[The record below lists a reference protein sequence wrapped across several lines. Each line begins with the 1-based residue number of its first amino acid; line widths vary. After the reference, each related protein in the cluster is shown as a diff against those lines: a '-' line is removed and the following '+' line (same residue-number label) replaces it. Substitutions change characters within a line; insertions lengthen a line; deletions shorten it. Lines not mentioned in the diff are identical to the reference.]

1 MDNRLGK
8 GLSFLMGDDVVSDI
22 NAMPEETI
30 KRVAVKELSP
40 SRFQPRRIFKPEAL
54 QDLVASIQ
62 TKGVLQPLLVRPKS
76 LGGYEIIAGERR
88 YRAAQQAGL
97 VQVPVIIK
105 DFNDKDALEVA
116 LIENLQREDLNPIEE
131 AEAYARLMKEFTYT
145 QETLAEVLG
154 KSRSYI
160 ANTLR
165 LLELPQSIRKML
177 EEKQITPGHART
189 LVGVPKAEELALQI
203 INQGMTV
210 REVEKTVEIKKHPPK
225 KSVHLNEKDEDIQSL
240 EQDLTQKL
248 GMKVQLKWNGKKGIL
263 SFTYKSPDQLQ
274 ELLKKFL

>member
-22 NAMPEETI
+22 NKTPEETI
-30 KRVAVKELSP
+30 KIVAIKELSP
-40 SRFQPRRIFKPEAL
+40 SRFQPRRVFKPESL
-54 QDLVASIQ
+54 QDLVASIK
-62 TKGVLQPLLVRPKS
+62 TKGVLQPLLVRSKS

-88 YRAAQQAGL
+88 FRASQQAGL
-97 VQVPVIIK
+97 LQVPVIVK

-131 AEAYARLMKEFTYT
+131 GEAYARLMKEFTYT

-165 LLELPQSIRKML
+165 LLELPATIRKML

-189 LVGVPKAEELALQI
+189 LVGLPKAEELALQI
-203 INQGMTV
+203 VNQGMTV
-210 REVEKTVEIKKHPPK
+210 REVEKAVEVKKYPNK
-225 KSVHLNEKDEDIQSL
+225 KSVKMNEKDEDIQSL
-240 EQDLTQKL
+240 EQDLAQKL
-248 GMKVQLKWNGKKGIL
+248 GMKVQIKWNGKKGNL
-263 SFTYKSPDQLQ
+263 TFTYKSPDQLQ
-274 ELLKKFL
+274 ELLKRFL

>member
-22 NAMPEETI
+22 NAAPEETI
-30 KRVAVKELSP
+30 KIVAIKELSP
-40 SRFQPRRIFKPEAL
+40 SRFQPRRVFKPEAI
-54 QDLVASIQ
+54 QDLVASIK

-88 YRAAQQAGL
+88 YRASQLAGL
-97 VQVPVIIK
+97 IQVPVIIK
-105 DFNDKDALEVA
+105 NFNDKDALEVA

-131 AEAYARLMKEFTYT
+131 GEAYARLMKEFAYT

-165 LLELPQSIRKML
+165 LLELPATIRKML

-210 REVEKTVEIKKHPPK
+210 REAEKAVEIKKHPPK
-225 KSVHLNEKDEDIQSL
+225 KTVQMNEKDKDIRSL
-240 EQDLTQKL
+240 EQDLSQKL
-248 GMKVQLKWNGKKGIL
+248 GMKVSIKWNGKKGAL
-263 SFTYKSPDQLQ
+263 TFTYKSPDQLQ
-274 ELLKKFL
+274 ELLKRFL

>member
-22 NAMPEETI
+22 NASPEETI
-30 KRVAVKELSP
+30 KMVAIKELSP
-40 SRFQPRRIFKPEAL
+40 SRFQPRRVFKTEAI
-54 QDLVASIQ
+54 QDLVSSIK

-88 YRAAQQAGL
+88 FRASQQAGL
-97 VQVPVIIK
+97 VQVPVIVK

-131 AEAYARLMKEFTYT
+131 GEAYARLMKEFTYT

-165 LLELPQSIRKML
+165 LLELPSTIRKML
-177 EEKQITPGHART
+177 EEGQITPGHART

-203 INQGMTV
+203 INQGLTV
-210 REVEKTVEIKKHPPK
+210 RETEKVVDIKKHPTK
-225 KSVHLNEKDEDIQSL
+225 KSIHVDEKDEDVRSL
-240 EQDLTQKL
+240 EQDLSQKL
-248 GMKVQLKWNGKKGIL
+248 GMKVQIKWNGKKGTL

-274 ELLKKFL
+274 ELLKRFL

>member
-8 GLSFLMGDDVVSDI
+8 GLSFLMGEDVITDD
-22 NAMPEETI
+22 AKTPEETI
-30 KRVAVKELSP
+30 KMVAVSALTP
-40 SRFQPRRIFKPEAL
+40 SRFQPRRIFRPEAL
-54 QDLVASIQ
+54 QDLVASIK
-62 TKGVLQPLLVRPKS
+62 TKGVLQPLLVRPMP

-88 YRAAQQAGL
+88 FRASQQAGL

-131 AEAYARLMKEFTYT
+131 GEAYARLMKEFTYT

-165 LLELPQSIRKML
+165 LLELPQTIQKML
-177 EEKQITPGHART
+177 EERQITPGHARA

-210 REVEKTVEIKKHPPK
+210 REAEKAVEVKKHPAK
-225 KSVHLNEKDEDIQSL
+225 KAVLINEKDQDIRSL
-240 EQDLTQKL
+240 EQDLATKL
-248 GMKVQLKWNGKKGIL
+248 GMKVSLKWNGKKGTL

-274 ELLKKFL
+274 ELLKRFL

>member
-22 NAMPEETI
+22 NAVPEDGI
-30 KRVAVKELSP
+30 KMVAIKELSP
-40 SRFQPRRIFKPEAL
+40 SRFQPRRVFRPEAL
-54 QDLVASIQ
+54 QDLVASIK

-88 YRAAQQAGL
+88 YRASQQAGL
-97 VQVPVIIK
+97 IQVPVIVK

-131 AEAYARLMKEFTYT
+131 GEAYARLMKEFTYT

-165 LLELPQSIRKML
+165 LLELPATIRKML

-210 REVEKTVEIKKHPPK
+210 RETEKAVEVKKHPNK
-225 KSVHLNEKDEDIQSL
+225 KTVPVNEKDEDIQSL
-240 EQDLTQKL
+240 ESDLSQKL
-248 GMKVQLKWNGKKGIL
+248 GMKVQIKWNGKKGNL
-263 SFTYKSPDQLQ
+263 TFTYKSPEQLQ
-274 ELLKKFL
+274 ELLKRFL

>member
-8 GLSFLMGDDVVSDI
+8 GLSFLMGDDIVSDI
-22 NAMPEETI
+22 NKTPEETI
-30 KRVAVKELSP
+30 KMVAIKELSP
-40 SRFQPRRIFKPEAL
+40 SRFQPRRVFKPESL
-54 QDLVASIQ
+54 QDLVASIK
-62 TKGVLQPLLVRPKS
+62 TKGVLQPLLVRSKS

-88 YRAAQQAGL
+88 YRASQQAGL
-97 VQVPVIIK
+97 LQVPVIVK

-131 AEAYARLMKEFTYT
+131 GEAYARLMKEFTYT

-165 LLELPQSIRKML
+165 LLELPATIRKML

-203 INQGMTV
+203 VNQGLTV
-210 REVEKTVEIKKHPPK
+210 REAEKVVEVKKHPNK
-225 KSVHLNEKDEDIQSL
+225 KSVKMNEKDEDIQSL

-248 GMKVQLKWNGKKGIL
+248 GMKVQIKWNGKKGNL

-274 ELLKKFL
+274 ELLKRFL

>member
-8 GLSFLMGDDVVSDI
+8 GLSFLMGEDVVSDI
-22 NAMPEETI
+22 NAVPEETI
-30 KRVAVKELSP
+30 KMVAIKELSP
-40 SRFQPRRIFKPEAL
+40 SRFQPRRVFKPEAI
-54 QDLVASIQ
+54 QDLVASIK

-88 YRAAQQAGL
+88 FRASQQAGL
-97 VQVPVIIK
+97 LQVPVIVK

-131 AEAYARLMKEFTYT
+131 GEAYARLMKEFTYT

-165 LLELPQSIRKML
+165 LLELPATIRKML
-177 EEKQITPGHART
+177 EEKQITAGHART
-189 LVGVPKAEELALQI
+189 LVGVPKAEELALEI

-210 REVEKTVEIKKHPPK
+210 REAEKAVEIKKHPPK
-225 KSVHLNEKDEDIQSL
+225 KTVQMNEKDEDIQSL
-240 EQDLTQKL
+240 EQDLAQKL
-248 GMKVQLKWNGKKGIL
+248 GMKVQIKWNGKKGNL
-263 SFTYKSPDQLQ
+263 TFTYKSPDQLQ
-274 ELLKKFL
+274 ELLKRFL

>member
-8 GLSFLMGDDVVSDI
+8 GLSFLMGDDIVSDI
-22 NAMPEETI
+22 NKTPEETI
-30 KRVAVKELSP
+30 KMVAIKELSP
-40 SRFQPRRIFKPEAL
+40 SRFQPRRVFKPESL
-54 QDLVASIQ
+54 QDLVASIK
-62 TKGVLQPLLVRPKS
+62 TKGVLQPLLVRSKS

-88 YRAAQQAGL
+88 YRASQQAGL
-97 VQVPVIIK
+97 LQVPVIVK

-131 AEAYARLMKEFTYT
+131 GEAYARLMKEFTYT

-165 LLELPQSIRKML
+165 LLELPATIRKML

-203 INQGMTV
+203 VNQGMTV
-210 REVEKTVEIKKHPPK
+210 REAEKVVEVKKHPNK
-225 KSVHLNEKDEDIQSL
+225 KSVKMNEKDEDIQSL

-248 GMKVQLKWNGKKGIL
+248 GMKVQIKWNGKKGNL

-274 ELLKKFL
+274 ELLKRFL

>member
-22 NAMPEETI
+22 NAAPEETI
-30 KRVAVKELSP
+30 KMVAIKELSP
-40 SRFQPRRIFKPEAL
+40 SRFQPRRIFKSEAI
-54 QDLVASIQ
+54 QDLVASIK
-62 TKGVLQPLLVRPKS
+62 TKGVLQPLLVRPKN
-76 LGGYEIIAGERR
+76 LGGYDIIAGERR
-88 YRAAQQAGL
+88 FRASQQAGL
-97 VQVPVIIK
+97 LQIPVIVK

-131 AEAYARLMKEFTYT
+131 GEAYARLMKEFTYT

-165 LLELPQSIRKML
+165 LLELPQTIRKML

-189 LVGVPKAEELALQI
+189 LVGVPKAEELALEI

-210 REVEKTVEIKKHPPK
+210 REAEKAVEVKKHPPK
-225 KSVHLNEKDEDIQSL
+225 KTVQMNEKDEDIQSL
-240 EQDLTQKL
+240 EQDLSQKL
-248 GMKVQLKWNGKKGIL
+248 GMKVSIKWNGKKGNL
-263 SFTYKSPDQLQ
+263 TFTYKSPDQLQ
-274 ELLKKFL
+274 ELLKRFL

>member
-22 NAMPEETI
+22 NAAPEETI
-30 KRVAVKELSP
+30 KMVSISSLSP
-40 SRFQPRRIFKPEAL
+40 SRFQPRRVFNPEAL

-62 TKGVLQPLLVRPKS
+62 TKGVLQPLLVRPTT

-88 YRAAQQAGL
+88 FRASQQAGL
-97 VQVPVIIK
+97 LQVPVIVK
-105 DFNDKDALEVA
+105 NFNDKDALEVA

-131 AEAYARLMKEFTYT
+131 GQAYQRLMKEFTYT

-165 LLELPQSIRKML
+165 LLELPATIQKML
-177 EEKQITPGHART
+177 EEKKITPGHART
-189 LVGVPKAEELALQI
+189 LVGAPKAEELALQI

-210 REVEKTVEIKKHPPK
+210 REAEKTVELKKHPLK
-225 KSVHLNEKDEDIQSL
+225 KTLQMNEQDQDIQSL
-240 EQDLTQKL
+240 EQDLADKL
-248 GMKVQLKWNGKKGIL
+248 GMKVHIKWNGKRGSL
-263 SFTYKSPDQLQ
+263 TFAYKTPDQLQ
-274 ELLKKFL
+274 ELLKRFL

>member
-8 GLSFLMGDDVVSDI
+8 GLSFLMGEDIVSDI
-22 NAMPEETI
+22 NAVPEETI
-30 KRVAVKELSP
+30 KMVAIKELSP
-40 SRFQPRRIFKPEAL
+40 SRFQPRRVFKPEAI
-54 QDLVASIQ
+54 QDLVASIK

-88 YRAAQQAGL
+88 FRASQQAGL
-97 VQVPVIIK
+97 LQIPVIVK

-131 AEAYARLMKEFTYT
+131 GEAYARLMKEFTYT

-165 LLELPQSIRKML
+165 LLELPATIRKML
-177 EEKQITPGHART
+177 EEKQITAGHART

-210 REVEKTVEIKKHPPK
+210 RETEKVVEIKKHPNK
-225 KSVHLNEKDEDIQSL
+225 KTVQMKEKDKDIQSL

-248 GMKVQLKWNGKKGIL
+248 GMKVQIKWNGKRGNL
-263 SFTYKSPDQLQ
+263 TFTYKSPDQLQ
-274 ELLKKFL
+274 ELLKRFL

>member
-8 GLSFLMGDDVVSDI
+8 GLSFLMGDDIVSDI
-22 NAMPEETI
+22 NKAPEETI
-30 KRVAVKELSP
+30 KIVAIKELSP
-40 SRFQPRRIFKPEAL
+40 SRFQPRRVFKPESL
-54 QDLVASIQ
+54 QDLVASIK
-62 TKGVLQPLLVRPKS
+62 TKGVLQPLLVRSKS

-88 YRAAQQAGL
+88 YRASQQAGL
-97 VQVPVIIK
+97 LQVPVIVK

-131 AEAYARLMKEFTYT
+131 GEAYARLMKEFTYT

-165 LLELPQSIRKML
+165 LLELPATIRKML

-203 INQGMTV
+203 VTQGMTV
-210 REVEKTVEIKKHPPK
+210 REAEKVVELKKHPNK
-225 KSVHLNEKDEDIQSL
+225 KSVKMNEKDEDIQSL

-248 GMKVQLKWNGKKGIL
+248 GMKVQIKWNGKKGNL

-274 ELLKKFL
+274 ELLKRFL